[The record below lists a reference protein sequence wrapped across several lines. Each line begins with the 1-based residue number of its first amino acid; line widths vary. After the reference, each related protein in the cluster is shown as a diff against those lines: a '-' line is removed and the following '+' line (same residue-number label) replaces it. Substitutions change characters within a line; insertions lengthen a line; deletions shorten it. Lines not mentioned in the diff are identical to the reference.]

1 MFDFVE
7 PNVWSAVPQCRLV
20 ELPCHA
26 STHRLYGVR
35 LNGSSLQKARDTQ
48 AVLYADSALYVV
60 GSRAA
65 GYVIGQNVSIPCT
78 TVVTSPSLVA
88 TYTGGHTRKQAIVRE
103 LRLEG
108 LHVLV
113 LGTEID
119 RRSYIVVVK
128 GPGRK
133 RGDAQGLGKETL

>member
-1 MFDFVE
+1 MFEFVE
-7 PNVWSAVPQCRLV
+7 PAVWNCVSPHRIV

-35 LNGSSLQKARDTQ
+35 LNGSSVQKARDTQ
-48 AVLYADSALYVV
+48 TVVYADSAIYVI
-60 GSRAA
+60 GSKTA
-65 GYVIGQNVSIPCT
+65 GHVIGQNVSIPNT
-78 TVVTSPSLVA
+78 TVITRASLVA

-103 LRLEG
+103 LRLDG

-113 LGTEID
+113 MGTEVD
-119 RRSYIVVVK
+119 HRSYIIAVR

-133 RGDAQGLGKETL
+133 RGNAQGLIRETI